1 MTAVVTF
8 TLTLDDARLLMR
20 AAHHAAQHLKY
31 GYATGGTVTEE
42 AEGDAEKCAA
52 LELALHDAL
61 DRAGYTAEA
70 D

>member
-1 MTAVVTF
+1 MTNVITF

-31 GYATGGTVTEE
+31 GYATGGIVSE
-42 AEGDAEKCAA
+42 ADERDSQKCDA
-52 LELALHDAL
+52 LELALADAL
-61 DRAGYTAEA
+61 ERAGA